1 MKEEDGWECLSD
13 TPQEF
18 EQAIKNAISE
28 NERVFFETF
37 RYKVL
42 NETAFSNDVLMD
54 NLDNEDGLYIL
65 RVRVDDVMIGRRTP
79 DDMEV
84 GAPVE
89 FEGIFAVVDEDLF
102 EWIGRHVT
110 LLQWLRE
117 RDFSGIR
124 YDANND
130 YR

>member
-1 MKEEDGWECLSD
+1 MKEEDGWEYLAD

-28 NERVFFETF
+28 NEKVFFETF

-65 RVRVDDVMIGRRTP
+65 RVRVDDVMIGRRTS

-117 RDFSGIR
+117 RDFRGIR

>member
-1 MKEEDGWECLSD
+1 M
-13 TPQEF
+13 
-18 EQAIKNAISE
+18 N
-28 NERVFFETF
+28 
-37 RYKVL
+37 
-42 NETAFSNDVLMD
+42 

-117 RDFSGIR
+117 RDFRGIR